1 MVDDPT
7 TPEDLSADVFLLLVL
22 RYFDGDV
29 NATELTQLNE
39 RLRTDDSC
47 RQRFMEFCTRG
58 MLVREIFDPERQA
71 SLRRETA
78 SPRMQERQTT
88 NRKWR
93 RLGGLALAASL
104 LAGVMIGWWFFN
116 TPESHTIGS
125 LQGVSGDVRI
135 LAVGGEVRS
144 AENGSLIKSGDTVRA
159 SGERDQA
166 VFNFADGTKITLIG
180 DTSVTLSDGGQ
191 KSVVVHQGNL
201 AVLAKPQPREL
212 PLVLATPTARIQVVG
227 TQFLLETRRDHTDLS
242 VIEGRVR
249 VTRVDD
255 NQSVEVTQGKRLLTK
270 DRADFS
276 VQDIPKPHER
286 WELDFEDGLPTGMS
300 RGRFVRDGLPA
311 GSQGGVAAVRADHGK
326 HAILHEIATFENW
339 SRGLFAVHDDSHL
352 HFTYKMERPDWLN
365 VFIIVREPNGPF
377 AGNYLFNKPVFRGP
391 AGQWQSIT
399 IPLSEFKKAGSEK
412 GESLPTH
419 LVPFLVLFSSDND
432 RGLVID
438 RIWVTRGG
446 PGAVEFKDIQ

>member
-1 MVDDPT
+1 MADDPT
-7 TPEDLSADVFLLLVL
+7 TPEDKSADEFLLLVL
-22 RYFDGDV
+22 RYFDGDL
-29 NATELTQLNE
+29 NAAELAELNG
-39 RLRTDDSC
+39 RLRTDESC

-58 MLVREIFDPERQA
+58 MLVREVFDPERQA
-71 SLRRETA
+71 NLRREIA
-78 SPRMQERQTT
+78 SPRQERQTT

-93 RLGGLALAASL
+93 RLGGLALVASL
-104 LAGVMIGWWFFN
+104 LAGAMISWWFFK
-116 TPESHTIGS
+116 TPGLRTIGS
-125 LQGVSGDVRI
+125 LKLVSGDVRI

-144 AENGSLIKSGDTVRA
+144 AESGSLINSGDTVRA

-166 VFNFADGTKITLIG
+166 VFAFADKTQITLIG
-180 DTSVTLSDGGQ
+180 DTSVTLTDGGQ
-191 KSVVVHQGNL
+191 KSVVVHHGNL
-201 AVLAKPQPREL
+201 AVLARPQPTEL
-212 PLVLATPTARIQVVG
+212 PLVLATPTARVQVVG
-227 TQFLLETRRDHTDLS
+227 TQFLLEARRDHTDLS

-255 NQSVEVTQGKRLLTK
+255 NQSVEVSEGQRLLTK
-270 DRADFS
+270 DRADFT
-276 VQDIPKPHER
+276 VQDIPKPQER
-286 WELDFEDGLPTGMS
+286 WELDFEDGLPTGMP
-300 RGRFVRDGLPA
+300 RGRFVKDGLPA
-311 GSQGGVAAVRADHGK
+311 GSQGGVAAVRADLGK
-326 HAILHEIATFENW
+326 YGITHEIATPESW

-377 AGNYLFNKPVFRGP
+377 AGNYLFNKPVFRRR
-391 AGQWQSIT
+391 AGQWQTIT

-419 LVPFLVLFSSDND
+419 LIPFLVLFSSDND

-446 PGAVEFKDIQ
+446 PGAVEFKDLN

>member
-7 TPEDLSADVFLLLVL
+7 TPEDPSDQFLLLVL
-22 RYFDGDV
+22 RYFDGDL
-29 NATELTQLNE
+29 NAAELTELSE
-39 RLRTDDSC
+39 RLRTDESC

-71 SLRRETA
+71 DLRRETA
-78 SPRMQERQTT
+78 VSRRPERPTA
-88 NRKWR
+88 RWRWR
-93 RLGGLALAASL
+93 RLVGLALAASL
-104 LAGVMIGWWFFN
+104 LVGVMIGWWFFK
-116 TPESHTIGS
+116 PPGPRTIGA
-125 LQGVSGDVRI
+125 LERLSGEVRI

-144 AENGSLIKSGDTVRA
+144 AESGTPIHSGDTVRA

-166 VFNFADGTKITLIG
+166 VFAFTDGTKITLIG

-191 KSVVVHQGNL
+191 KSVVVHHGNL
-201 AVLAKPQPREL
+201 AVLARPQPREL

-227 TQFLLETRRDHTDLS
+227 TQFLLEARRDHTDLS

-255 NQSVEVTQGKRLLTK
+255 NQSVEVSEGKRLLTR
-270 DRADFS
+270 DRADFV
-276 VQDIPKPHER
+276 VQDIPKPQER
-286 WELDFEDGLPTGMS
+286 WDLDFEDGLPTGMS
-300 RGRFVRDGLPA
+300 RGQFVKDGLPP
-311 GSQGGVAAVRADHGK
+311 GSQGAVAAVRVDLGK
-326 HAILHEIATFENW
+326 YGINYEIATPESW

-377 AGNYLFNKPVFRGP
+377 AGNYLFNKPVFRRP
-391 AGQWQSIT
+391 AGQWQTIT
-399 IPLSEFKKAGSEK
+399 IPLTEFKKAGSTK
-412 GESLPTH
+412 GEALSTH
-419 LVPFLVLFSSDND
+419 LIPFLVLLSSDND

-438 RIWVTRGG
+438 RIWATRGG
-446 PGAVEFKDIQ
+446 PGTVEFKDIK